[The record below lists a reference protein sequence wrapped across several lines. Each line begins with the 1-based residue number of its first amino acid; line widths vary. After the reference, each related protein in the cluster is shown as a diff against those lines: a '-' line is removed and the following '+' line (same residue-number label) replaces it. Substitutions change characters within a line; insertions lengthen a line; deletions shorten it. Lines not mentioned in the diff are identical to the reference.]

1 MERFDLKTLE
11 KNFRE
16 NANPENA
23 FFMKKYMKDKFS
35 FLGIKSP
42 ERRAITSAFFK
53 NYNRPDLNSI
63 ENIVRKLWDME
74 EREFQY
80 FAMDLVEKGLKKM
93 VQNDIQL
100 FEYLVVNKSWWDTVD
115 FIAANLIG
123 KHLSNFPGLIEQINK
138 KWISSENMWLN
149 RTALLFQLKY
159 KNDLDTKLL
168 KQNILKCRDSKEF
181 FIRKAIGWVLREYSK
196 TNPVWVSEFVD
207 STTLS
212 PLSKREAL
220 KWINRI
226 KHK

>member
-1 MERFDLKTLE
+1 MEKFNLPALE
-11 KNFRE
+11 NLFRE

-23 FFMKKYMKDKFS
+23 FFMKKYMKEKFT

-42 ERRAITSAFFK
+42 ERRALTRAFYK
-53 NYNRPDLNSI
+53 NYNRPDINTL
-63 ENIVRKLWDME
+63 ENIVRKLWEME

-80 FAMDLVEKGLKKM
+80 FAMELVDKELKKM
-93 VQNDIQL
+93 VRNDVQL
-100 FEYLVVNKSWWDTVD
+100 FEYFVVNKSWWDTVD
-115 FIAANLIG
+115 FIAANLVG
-123 KHLSNFPGLIEQINK
+123 KHLLNFPGLIEQMNK
-138 KWISSENMWLN
+138 KWISSENMWIN

-159 KNDLDTKLL
+159 KNDMDAKLL

-220 KWINRI
+220 KWINR
-226 KHK
+226 HKL

>member
-1 MERFDLKTLE
+1 MEKFNLPALE
-11 KNFRE
+11 NLFRE

-23 FFMKKYMKDKFS
+23 FFMKKYMKEKFS

-42 ERRAITSAFFK
+42 ERRALTRAFYK
-53 NYNRPDLNSI
+53 NYTRPDINNI
-63 ENIVRKLWDME
+63 ENIVRQLWKME

-80 FAMDLVEKGLKKM
+80 FAMELVEKELKKM
-93 VQNDIQL
+93 GRYDIQL
-100 FEYLVVNKSWWDTVD
+100 FEYFIVNKSWWDTVD
-115 FIAANLIG
+115 FIAANLVG
-123 KHLSNFPGLIEQINK
+123 KHLLNFPGLIEQMNK

-159 KNDLDTKLL
+159 KNDMDAKLL

-207 STTLS
+207 SITLS

-226 KHK
+226 KG

>member
-1 MERFDLKTLE
+1 MEKFNLPALE
-11 KNFRE
+11 NLFRE

-23 FFMKKYMKDKFS
+23 FFMKKYMKNKFS

-42 ERRAITSAFFK
+42 ERRALTRAFYK
-53 NYNRPDLNSI
+53 NYNRPDINTL
-63 ENIVRKLWDME
+63 ENIVRQLWKME

-80 FAMDLVEKGLKKM
+80 FAMELVDKELKKM
-93 VQNDIQL
+93 VRNDVQL
-100 FEYLVVNKSWWDTVD
+100 FEYFVVNKSWWDTVD
-115 FIAANLIG
+115 FIAANLVG
-123 KHLSNFPGLIEQINK
+123 KHLLNFPGLIEQMNK

-159 KNDLDTKLL
+159 KNDMDAKLL

-226 KHK
+226 KH

>member
-1 MERFDLKTLE
+1 
-11 KNFRE
+11 
-16 NANPENA
+16 
-23 FFMKKYMKDKFS
+23 MKKYMKEKFS

-42 ERRAITSAFFK
+42 ERRALTRAFYK
-53 NYNRPDLNSI
+53 NYTRPDINNI
-63 ENIVRKLWDME
+63 ENIVRQLWKME

-80 FAMDLVEKGLKKM
+80 FAMELVEKELKKM
-93 VQNDIQL
+93 GRYDIQL
-100 FEYLVVNKSWWDTVD
+100 FEYFIVNKSWWDTVD
-115 FIAANLIG
+115 FIAANLVG
-123 KHLSNFPGLIEQINK
+123 KHLLNFPGLIEQMNK

-159 KNDLDTKLL
+159 KNDMDAKLL

-207 STTLS
+207 SITLS

-226 KHK
+226 KG

>member
-1 MERFDLKTLE
+1 ME
-11 KNFRE
+11 NFNLSAIENLFRK
-16 NANPENA
+16 NANPEYA

-42 ERRAITSAFFK
+42 ERRALTSAFFK
-53 NYNRPDLNSI
+53 NYNRPDINNI

-80 FAMDLVEKGLKKM
+80 FAMELVEKFIKKFEPD
-93 VQNDIQL
+93 DIEL
-100 FEYLVVNKSWWDTVD
+100 LEFMIVNKSWWDTVD
-115 FIAANLIG
+115 LVAANLVG

-138 KWISSENMWLN
+138 KWILSENMWLN

-196 TNPVWVSEFVD
+196 TNPVWVSEFVN

-226 KHK
+226 KH

>member
-1 MERFDLKTLE
+1 MEKFNLPALE
-11 KNFRE
+11 NLFRE

-23 FFMKKYMKDKFS
+23 FFMKKYMKEKFT
-35 FLGIKSP
+35 FLGIKST
-42 ERRAITSAFFK
+42 ERRALTRAFYK
-53 NYNRPDLNSI
+53 NYNRPDINTL
-63 ENIVRKLWDME
+63 ENIVRKLWEME

-80 FAMDLVEKGLKKM
+80 FAMELVDKELKKM
-93 VQNDIQL
+93 VRNDVQL
-100 FEYLVVNKSWWDTVD
+100 FEYFVVNKSWWDTVD
-115 FIAANLIG
+115 FIAANLVG
-123 KHLSNFPGLIEQINK
+123 KHLLNFPGLIEQMNK
-138 KWISSENMWLN
+138 KWISSENMWIN

-159 KNDLDTKLL
+159 KNDMDAKLL

-220 KWINRI
+220 KWINR
-226 KHK
+226 HKL

>member
-1 MERFDLKTLE
+1 MESFSLPALE
-11 KNFRE
+11 NLFRK

-23 FFMKKYMKDKFS
+23 FFMKKYMKDKFR

-42 ERRAITSAFFK
+42 ERRALTRVFYK
-53 NYNRPDLNSI
+53 NHNRPDINNL
-63 ENIVRKLWDME
+63 ENIVRKLWKLE

-80 FAMDLVEKGLKKM
+80 FAMELVEKELKKM
-93 VQNDIQL
+93 AQNDIQL
-100 FEYLVVNKSWWDTVD
+100 FEYLAVNKSWWDTID

-123 KHLSNFPGLIEQINK
+123 KHLSNYSGLVEQMNK

-159 KNDLDTKLL
+159 KKNLDTKLL

-226 KHK
+226 KH

>member
-1 MERFDLKTLE
+1 MESFNLPSLE
-11 KNFRE
+11 NLFRE

-23 FFMKKYMKDKFS
+23 FFMSKYMKDKFS

-42 ERRAITSAFFK
+42 ERRTLTRSFFK
-53 NYNRPDLNSI
+53 NFNRPDINNI
-63 ENIVRKLWDME
+63 ENIVRKLWEME

-80 FAMDLVEKGLKKM
+80 FAMELVEKELKKM
-93 VQNDIQL
+93 VRNDIQL
-100 FEYLVVNKSWWDTVD
+100 FEYLVVNKSCWDTVD
-115 FIAANLIG
+115 FIAANLVG
-123 KHLSNFPGLIEQINK
+123 KHLSNFTGLIEQMNK
-138 KWISSENMWLN
+138 NWISSENMWLN

-159 KNDLDTKLL
+159 KKNLDTKLL

-196 TNPVWVSEFVD
+196 TNPVWVLEFVEL
-207 STTLS
+207 TTIS

-226 KHK
+226 KH

>member
-1 MERFDLKTLE
+1 MEKFNLPALE
-11 KNFRE
+11 NLFRE

-23 FFMKKYMKDKFS
+23 FFMKKYMKEKFT

-42 ERRAITSAFFK
+42 ERKALTRAFYK
-53 NYNRPDLNSI
+53 NYNRPDINTL
-63 ENIVRKLWDME
+63 ENIVRQLWKME

-80 FAMDLVEKGLKKM
+80 FAMELVEKELKKM
-93 VQNDIQL
+93 GRDDIQL
-100 FEYLVVNKSWWDTVD
+100 FEYFVVNKSWWDTVD
-115 FIAANLIG
+115 FIAANLVG
-123 KHLSNFPGLIEQINK
+123 KHLLNFPGLIEQMNK

-159 KNDLDTKLL
+159 KNDMDAKLL

-226 KHK
+226 KG

>member
-1 MERFDLKTLE
+1 MEKFNLPALE
-11 KNFRE
+11 NLFRE

-23 FFMKKYMKDKFS
+23 FFMKKYMKEKFT

-42 ERRAITSAFFK
+42 ERRALTRAFYK
-53 NYNRPDLNSI
+53 NYNRPDINTL
-63 ENIVRKLWDME
+63 ENIVRKLWEME

-80 FAMDLVEKGLKKM
+80 FAMELVDKELKKM
-93 VQNDIQL
+93 VRNDVQL
-100 FEYLVVNKSWWDTVD
+100 FEYFVVNKSWWDTVD
-115 FIAANLIG
+115 FIAANLVG
-123 KHLSNFPGLIEQINK
+123 KHLLNFPGLIEQMNK

-159 KNDLDTKLL
+159 KKNLDTKLL
-168 KQNILKCRDSKEF
+168 KQNILKCRNSSEF

-220 KWINRI
+220 KWINR
-226 KHK
+226 HKL

>member
-1 MERFDLKTLE
+1 MEKFNLPALE
-11 KNFRE
+11 NLFRE

-23 FFMKKYMKDKFS
+23 FFMKKYMKEKFT

-42 ERRAITSAFFK
+42 ERRALTRAFYK
-53 NYNRPDLNSI
+53 NYNRPDINNI
-63 ENIVRKLWDME
+63 ENIVRQLWKME

-80 FAMDLVEKGLKKM
+80 FAMELVDKELKKM
-93 VQNDIQL
+93 VRNDVQL
-100 FEYLVVNKSWWDTVD
+100 FEYFIVNKSWWDTVD
-115 FIAANLIG
+115 FIAANLVG
-123 KHLSNFPGLIEQINK
+123 KHLLNFPGLIEQMNK
-138 KWISSENMWLN
+138 KWISSENIWLN

-159 KNDLDTKLL
+159 KNNMDAKLL

-226 KHK
+226 KH

>member
-1 MERFDLKTLE
+1 MKCFNLPALE
-11 KNFRE
+11 NLFRK

-42 ERRAITSAFFK
+42 ERRALTSAFFK
-53 NYNRPDLNSI
+53 NYNRPDINNI
-63 ENIVRKLWDME
+63 ENIVMKLWDME

-80 FAMDLVEKGLKKM
+80 FAMELVGKELKKM
-93 VQNDIQL
+93 TQNDIQL

-115 FIAANLIG
+115 FIAANLVG
-123 KHLSNFPGLIEQINK
+123 EHFSNFPGLIEQINK
-138 KWISSENMWLN
+138 KWILSENMWLN

-159 KNDLDTKLL
+159 KNELDTKLL
-168 KQNILKCRDSKEF
+168 KQNILKCCDSKEF

-196 TNPVWVSEFVD
+196 TNPVWVSEFVN

-212 PLSKREAL
+212 PLSKIEAL

-226 KHK
+226 KH

>member
-1 MERFDLKTLE
+1 MESFNLHALE
-11 KNFRE
+11 NKFRK

-23 FFMKKYMKDKFS
+23 FFMKKYMKDKFF

-42 ERRAITSAFFK
+42 ERRALTRTFYK
-53 NYNRPDLNSI
+53 NYNRPDINIL
-63 ENIVRKLWDME
+63 ENIIRKLWDLK

-80 FAMDLVEKGLKKM
+80 FAMELVEKELKKM

-100 FEYLVVNKSWWDTVD
+100 FEFLVVNKSWWDTVD
-115 FIAANLIG
+115 FIAANLVG
-123 KHLSNFPGLIEQINK
+123 KHLLNFPGLIEQMNK
-138 KWISSENMWLN
+138 KWIFSENMWLN

-226 KHK
+226 KH

>member
-1 MERFDLKTLE
+1 MEKFNLPALE
-11 KNFRE
+11 NLFRE

-42 ERRAITSAFFK
+42 ERRALTRAFYK
-53 NYNRPDLNSI
+53 NYNRPDINTL
-63 ENIVRKLWDME
+63 ENIVRKLWKME

-80 FAMDLVEKGLKKM
+80 FAMELVDKELKKM
-93 VQNDIQL
+93 VRSDVQL
-100 FEYLVVNKSWWDTVD
+100 FEYFVVNKSWWDTVD
-115 FIAANLIG
+115 FIAANLVG
-123 KHLSNFPGLIEQINK
+123 KHLLNFPGLIEQMNK

-159 KNDLDTKLL
+159 KNDMDAKLL

-226 KHK
+226 KH

>member
-1 MERFDLKTLE
+1 MESFSLPALE
-11 KNFRE
+11 NLFRK

-42 ERRAITSAFFK
+42 ERRALTRVFYK
-53 NYNRPDLNSI
+53 NHNRPDLNNL
-63 ENIVRKLWDME
+63 ENIVRKLWKLE

-80 FAMDLVEKGLKKM
+80 FAMELVEKELKKM
-93 VQNDIQL
+93 AQNDIQL
-100 FEYLVVNKSWWDTVD
+100 FEYLVVNKSWWDTID

-123 KHLSNFPGLIEQINK
+123 KHLSNYSGLVEQMNK

-159 KNDLDTKLL
+159 KKNLDTKLL

-226 KHK
+226 KH

>member
-1 MERFDLKTLE
+1 MEKFNLPALE
-11 KNFRE
+11 NLFRE

-23 FFMKKYMKDKFS
+23 FFMKKYMKEKFT

-42 ERRAITSAFFK
+42 ERRALTRAFYK
-53 NYNRPDLNSI
+53 NYNRPDINNI
-63 ENIVRKLWDME
+63 ENVVRQLWKME

-80 FAMDLVEKGLKKM
+80 FAMELVDKELKKM
-93 VQNDIQL
+93 VRSDVQL
-100 FEYLVVNKSWWDTVD
+100 FEYFVVNKSWWDTVD
-115 FIAANLIG
+115 FIAANLVG
-123 KHLSNFPGLIEQINK
+123 KHLLNFPGLIEQMNK

-159 KNDLDTKLL
+159 KNDMDAKLL

-226 KHK
+226 KH

>member
-1 MERFDLKTLE
+1 MESFNLPALE
-11 KNFRE
+11 NIYRE

-42 ERRAITSAFFK
+42 ERRALTSAFFK
-53 NYNRPDLNSI
+53 NYNRPDINNI
-63 ENIVRKLWDME
+63 ENIVRKLWDMK

-80 FAMDLVEKGLKKM
+80 FAMELVEKFIKKFEPD
-93 VQNDIQL
+93 DIEL
-100 FEYLVVNKSWWDTVD
+100 LEFMIVNKSWWDTVD
-115 FIAANLIG
+115 LVAANLVG
-123 KHLSNFPGLIEQINK
+123 KLLSNFPGLIEQINK
-138 KWISSENMWLN
+138 KWILSENMWLN

-159 KNDLDTKLL
+159 KNDLNTKLL

-181 FIRKAIGWVLREYSK
+181 FICKAIGWVLREYSK
-196 TNPVWVSEFVD
+196 TNPVWVSEFVN

-220 KWINRI
+220 KWINMI
-226 KHK
+226 KH

>member
-1 MERFDLKTLE
+1 MESFNLPALE
-11 KNFRE
+11 NLFRE

-23 FFMKKYMKDKFS
+23 FFMKKYMKEKFS

-42 ERRAITSAFFK
+42 ERRTLTRAFYK
-53 NYNRPDLNSI
+53 NYNRPDIINI

-80 FAMDLVEKGLKKM
+80 FAMELVEKELKKM
-93 VQNDIQL
+93 NRSDIHL

-123 KHLSNFPGLIEQINK
+123 KHLSNFPGLSEQMNK
-138 KWISSENMWLN
+138 KWITSENMWLN

-181 FIRKAIGWVLREYSK
+181 FIRKAIGWMLREYSK
-196 TNPVWVSEFVD
+196 TNPAWVSEFVD

-226 KHK
+226 KH

>member
-1 MERFDLKTLE
+1 MEKFNLPALE
-11 KNFRE
+11 NLFRE

-42 ERRAITSAFFK
+42 ERRALTRAFYK
-53 NYNRPDLNSI
+53 NYNRPDINTL
-63 ENIVRKLWDME
+63 ENIVRILWEME

-80 FAMDLVEKGLKKM
+80 FAMELVDKELKIM
-93 VQNDIQL
+93 VRNDVQL
-100 FEYLVVNKSWWDTVD
+100 FEYFVVNKSWWDTVD
-115 FIAANLIG
+115 FIAANLVG
-123 KHLSNFPGLIEQINK
+123 KHLLNFPGLIEQMNK

-159 KNDLDTKLL
+159 KNDMDAKLL

-226 KHK
+226 KH

>member
-1 MERFDLKTLE
+1 MESFNLPALE
-11 KNFRE
+11 NLFRE

-23 FFMKKYMKDKFS
+23 FFMKKYMKAKFN
-35 FLGIKSP
+35 FLGIKSL
-42 ERRAITSAFFK
+42 ERRALTKVFYI
-53 NYNRPDLNSI
+53 NYNRPDINNI
-63 ENIVRKLWDME
+63 ENIVRQLWKME

-80 FAMDLVEKGLKKM
+80 FAMELVEKGLNKM
-93 VQNDIQL
+93 AQNDVQL

-115 FIAANLIG
+115 FIAANLVG
-123 KHLSNFPGLIEQINK
+123 KHFSNFPILIEQMNK

-159 KNDLDTKLL
+159 KKNLDTKLL
-168 KQNILKCRDSKEF
+168 KQNILKCRDSQEF
-181 FIRKAIGWVLREYSK
+181 FICKAIGWVLREYSK

-226 KHK
+226 KH